1 MRSLEELR
9 RDDPIAYGDL
19 VHELMTSYFGN
30 IIVFDGGDDTTLFM
44 SDSVARDLGC
54 QPEDMVGKSKYLFQS
69 EAYTERFV
77 SDEVK
82 STGNEQFWSVR
93 ALKTGNIQYVSSVP
107 VYGQNGKLRFV
118 VNRSM
123 SERYLN
129 NFVQVIQSERENYE
143 RRYDNILKFV
153 QQQNSV
159 PIIANS
165 PAMQGVLRMAQDV
178 AKSEASVLLTG
189 EPGVG
194 KEVVAR
200 FICQNSA
207 RANAPFIPVNCSAI
221 PKELVESEF
230 FGYENGAFT
239 GAQKGGRAGLFEL
252 ADAGTLFLD
261 ELGEMPLTIQPKLLR
276 ALDSNE
282 IQRVGGSKTIRTDV
296 RVISATNRDLENMVK
311 EKLFREDLYYRLNV
325 IPIKIPP
332 LRERRE
338 DIPALATLFLEMHNK
353 KYGTAKQFSIE
364 LLDRIVENPW
374 PGNVRELRN
383 FVSRI
388 AIISKGDVLSAEL
401 LPGGGQSARPPKG
414 DLEERKAAGPALPL
428 REAVAE
434 YEKQYIRTV
443 LAACGGN
450 VSRAAERL
458 GMHRSAVYRK
468 LKEEK

>member
-9 RDDPIAYGDL
+9 RDDPSAYGNL

-129 NFVQVIQSERENYE
+129 NFVQIIQSERENYE

-165 PAMQGVLRMAQDV
+165 PAMQEVLRMAQDV

-338 DIPALATLFLEMHNK
+338 DIPALATLFLEIHNK

-434 YEKQYIRTV
+434 YEKQYIRAV
-443 LAACGGN
+443 LASCGGN
-450 VSRAAERL
+450 VTRAAEQL

>member
-1 MRSLEELR
+1 MKSLEELR
-9 RDDPIAYGDL
+9 RDDPAAYSEL
-19 VHELMTSYFGN
+19 MHELVQSYFGN
-30 IIVFDGGDDTTLFM
+30 IIIFDGQDDTTLFM
-44 SDSVARDLGC
+44 SDSVARDMGC
-54 QPEDMVGKSKYLFQS
+54 SPEEMVGKSKYRFQS

-82 STGNEQFWSVR
+82 STGSEQFWSVR
-93 ALKTGNIQYVSSVP
+93 ALKTGNIQYVSSTP
-107 VYGQNGKLRFV
+107 VYDGNGQLLFV

-129 NFVQVIQSERENYE
+129 NFVQMIHNERKNYE
-143 RRYDNILKFV
+143 HRYDNILRFV
-153 QQQNSV
+153 QQQSSV
-159 PIIANS
+159 PIIASS
-165 PAMQGVLRMAQDV
+165 PAMQEVLRMAQDV
-178 AKSEASVLLTG
+178 ARSDASVLLTG

-207 RANAPFIPVNCSAI
+207 RASAPFIPVNCSAI

-252 ADAGTLFLD
+252 ADSGTLFLD
-261 ELGEMPLTIQPKLLR
+261 ELGEMPLTMQPKLLR
-276 ALDSNE
+276 ALDSSE
-282 IQRVGGSKTIRTDV
+282 IQRVGGSRTIRTDV
-296 RVISATNRDLENMVK
+296 RVISATNRNLEALVA

-338 DIPALATLFLEMHNK
+338 DIPALATLFLDNHNK
-353 KYGTAKQFSIE
+353 KYGTSKSFSIE
-364 LLDRIVENPW
+364 LLDRIVDNPW

-388 AIISKGDVLSAEL
+388 AIISKGSVLSADL
-401 LPGGGQSARPPKG
+401 LQEPGQGIAPAGSAAPG
-414 DLEERKAAGPALPL
+414 MPAPDGSVPL
-428 REAVAE
+428 KEAVAE
-434 YEKQYIRTV
+434 YERQYIHAV
-443 LAACGGN
+443 LSACGGN
-450 VSRAAERL
+450 VSLAAKKL
-458 GMHRSAVYRK
+458 GLHRTAIYRK
-468 LKEEK
+468 LKDEF